1 MVEASARYPSLS
13 EANDMKLRTCV
24 LLILICGG
32 WFTSRAASGADLP
45 KETSAAVDAAVLSAY
60 RAASAG
66 FPCEIKGRG
75 KPKMMRWEQ
84 VDRCLNDAVNKV
96 DWPALSHQLE
106 SMRSSAKGIAPA
118 EFNAAVEASLSEHA
132 LLYESVLTVKPTEI
146 LLPLTNSLLR
156 FVPADSLTG
165 LAVSD
170 KVGNQVGTFTG
181 LYSYER
187 SGGLASANMFRLVL
201 FQYTDHNGQVQS
213 SSDRL
218 LLDSFG
224 VPWKDARSRKG
235 FRLTA
240 EKLTLERPSR

>member
-1 MVEASARYPSLS
+1 MHGVPFLS
-13 EANDMKLRTCV
+13 KANDMKLRACV

-32 WFTSRAASGADLP
+32 RSSSAAVFGAELP
-45 KETSAAVDAAVLSAY
+45 KETSAAIDAAVLSAY
-60 RAASAG
+60 RTASAG

-96 DWPALSHQLE
+96 DWPAFSRQLE
-106 SMRSSAKGIAPA
+106 NMRSSAKGISPA
-118 EFNAAVEASLSEHA
+118 EFNAAVEASLLEHA
-132 LLYESVLTVKPTEI
+132 LLFESVLVVKATEI

-156 FVPADSLTG
+156 FLPADSLTG

-170 KVGNQVGTFTG
+170 KVGHEVGTFTG
-181 LYSYER
+181 VYSYER

-201 FQYTDHNGQVQS
+201 FQYTDRDGQVQS
-213 SSDRL
+213 SSERL

-224 VPWKDARSRKG
+224 VPWKDARSKKG
-235 FRLTA
+235 FRLTM
-240 EKLTLERPSR
+240 EKLTLESSPR